1 MSRSYRRTPKIAY
14 DGCHS
19 EKSYKIIWHQR
30 MRAALRQALCRADDE
45 EIMLPHE
52 REVWSDW
59 DFGKSRRVW
68 CDARRFPD
76 WMRK

>member
-14 DGCHS
+14 DHCPS
-19 EKSYKIIWHQR
+19 EKPYKIIWHQR
-30 MRAALRQALCRADDE
+30 MRAALRQCLQRADD

-59 DFGKSRRVW
+59 DFGKGNKVW
-68 CDARRFPD
+68 FDAREFPQ